1 METDDRT
8 TTMNVSLPG
17 SLRAFVEAQVA
28 VGGYTSASEFVREL
42 IRTARQK
49 CSAQEHLEQLL
60 LEGIKSGPASEW
72 TSADWSALRERVTAR
87 LEDTKRI
94 G

>member
-1 METDDRT
+1 MDTDDRT

-28 VGGYTSASEFVREL
+28 GEGYTSASEFVREL
-42 IRTARQK
+42 IRKARQK
-49 CSAQEHLEQLL
+49 HAAQEHLEQLL
-60 LEGIKSGPASEW
+60 LEGINSGPATEW
-72 TSADWSALRERVTAR
+72 TDEDWSALRERVAAR
-87 LEDTKRI
+87 LNDKKRT